1 MHRRESSVS
10 LNRFGLG
17 LPPPH
22 SLTAVTTRLP
32 YIVVLK
38 AEKFI
43 ARDNRDN
50 RAGFVKC
57 GVVTPASDGTMA
69 VAAATDMQ
77 TRRNLCWSSAKGACV
92 SGWIILWSMEPL
104 SKL

>member
-57 GVVTPASDGTMA
+57 GVVTPRVMA
-69 VAAATDMQ
+69 LWQ
-77 TRRNLCWSSAKGACV
+77 SLPRQICRRDAICV
-92 SGWIILWSMEPL
+92 GRQRKVPA
-104 SKL
+104 